1 MVPIR
6 YWVGLPDVDPPV
18 KPEHLHGALSRWFD
32 GEEPLATVIADV
44 GVPRPRHESIIKPY
58 TISPLA
64 EEPGRLGVL
73 ISVLTSD
80 ADACLWHGAS
90 TAGRVRLGRSLTR
103 VEPPVVDESMSWAQL
118 EASRAARAWRMEFVT
133 PTTFRTGNRTS
144 PLPSP
149 TGILRTPSECWRAFS
164 GRETRSY
171 TPQDVTRLWASDLH
185 LQSQRVPL
193 RVGERSGPDERR
205 GEREICAVTGSM
217 VLRCDDARVAA
228 IVGPLLRLAPF
239 SGVGGFRGKGFG
251 LVEVEEL

>member
-6 YWVGLPDVDPPV
+6 YWVGLPDVEPPV

-32 GEEPLATVIADV
+32 DEESPATVV
-44 GVPRPRHESIIKPY
+44 GGVGASQSRHEATIKPY

-64 EEPGRLGVL
+64 EEPGRRGVL

-80 ADACLWHGAS
+80 ADARLWRGAG

-103 VEPPVVDESMSWAQL
+103 VEAPVVDESMSWAQL
-118 EASRAARAWRMEFVT
+118 DASRSARAWRLEFVT

-144 PLPSP
+144 PLPTP
-149 TGILRTPSECWRAFS
+149 TGILRTPSDCWRAFS
-164 GRETRSY
+164 GREPRLY
-171 TPQDVTRLWASDLH
+171 TPQDVTRLWVSDVDLN
-185 LQSQRVPL
+185 SQRLLL
-193 RVGERSGPDERR
+193 RVGERSGPDDRR
-205 GEREICAVTGSM
+205 GERGICAVTGSM
-217 VLRCDDARVAA
+217 VLRCDDDQVAA

-251 LVEVEEL
+251 VVEVEEL